1 MTACDFLVVG
11 GGVAGLSA
19 AWQMARYG
27 RVIVLERETGTGYH
41 SSGRSATYYHFGIG
55 NRPVRL
61 LTQASGA
68 FFFVVNKRQEDAAA
82 TVAYYACKANDV
94 RVLFELTLKQGFAAA
109 KVTAKSAPGTA
120 HVAKLALAAL
130 AQTLKA

>member
-11 GGVAGLSA
+11 GGVAGLSV

-27 RVIVLERETGTGYH
+27 RVIVLEREAGTGYH

-68 FFFVVNKRQEDAAA
+68 FFTDPPSRASRRGAPSASATIMAARGVISGTSEKPSGGRSRKA
-82 TVAYYACKANDV
+82 RLARVSARTV
-94 RVLFELTLKQGFAAA
+94 
-109 KVTAKSAPGTA
+109 
-120 HVAKLALAAL
+120 
-130 AQTLKA
+130 